1 VGFFLS
7 DVRLHLALAYCFN
20 KKLQFIGF
28 AASLKLYPPVCEVA
42 HPTGNV
48 EAASQLAD
56 TITEAHTLHAALI
69 KNLNTSHPLAIGVR
83 TEQSLKK
90 FSLFPQPVLRLNVLE
105 FFHPNSPANMPSYIE
120 MPKLADTMTEGTL
133 VKWRKQPGDKV
144 AMGDVVAEVE
154 TDKATME
161 MESFED
167 GIIHELLVQ
176 VGQKVPIGSRI
187 AMVLS
192 KGEKPP
198 APGSVPS
205 PASSVKNAAPTAP
218 TSAAACAT
226 GHAVSGSPEVTHLA
240 LGTRLKSSPLARK
253 LAKERGANLASLQ
266 GTGPG
271 GRIIAKDVLQAKSG
285 VQTVVAPVVQ
295 SVAPASVPVLA
306 AGAGDQVI
314 PLSGMRRIIAER
326 LLLSKTTIPHFYLHI
341 EVDAAPMMKMRAELN
356 AGVDPEK
363 GIKLTVNDFVL
374 KAVVAA
380 AVKVPT
386 VNAAF
391 DGDSIL
397 QFGSV
402 GLSVAVAVDDGLV
415 TPVVR
420 DAHSKSLVALSLAVK
435 DLATRAR
442 SKKLKPDEYQGGTIT
457 VSNLGAYGIEFFD
470 AIINPPQAIIVSVGA
485 IVKKAVVGAND
496 TIVAG
501 QRLAIGLSADH
512 RVVDGAVGAQY
523 LAELRRLLESPALL
537 LV

>member
-1 VGFFLS
+1 
-7 DVRLHLALAYCFN
+7 
-20 KKLQFIGF
+20 
-28 AASLKLYPPVCEVA
+28 
-42 HPTGNV
+42 
-48 EAASQLAD
+48 
-56 TITEAHTLHAALI
+56 
-69 KNLNTSHPLAIGVR
+69 
-83 TEQSLKK
+83 
-90 FSLFPQPVLRLNVLE
+90 
-105 FFHPNSPANMPSYIE
+105 MPSYIE

-176 VGQKVPIGSRI
+176 IGQKVPIGSKI

-205 PASSVKNAAPTAP
+205 SGSSVKSAAPSAP
-218 TSAAACAT
+218 ASAAASAT
-226 GHAVSGSPEVTHLA
+226 GHAVAASPEVTQLA
-240 LGTRLKSSPLARK
+240 SGARLKSSPLARK
-253 LAKERGANLASLQ
+253 LAKERGADLASLQ

-271 GRIIAKDVLQAKSG
+271 GRIIAKDVLQAQSG
-285 VQTVVAPVVQ
+285 VQIVVAH
-295 SVAPASVPVLA
+295 VAQTVTSVPVAA

-356 AGVDPEK
+356 AGVDPET

-391 DGDSIL
+391 NGDSIL

>member
-1 VGFFLS
+1 
-7 DVRLHLALAYCFN
+7 
-20 KKLQFIGF
+20 
-28 AASLKLYPPVCEVA
+28 
-42 HPTGNV
+42 
-48 EAASQLAD
+48 
-56 TITEAHTLHAALI
+56 
-69 KNLNTSHPLAIGVR
+69 
-83 TEQSLKK
+83 
-90 FSLFPQPVLRLNVLE
+90 
-105 FFHPNSPANMPSYIE
+105 MPSYIE

-176 VGQKVPIGSRI
+176 IGQKVPIGSKI

-198 APGSVPS
+198 APGSVAS
-205 PASSVKNAAPTAP
+205 PASSVKSAAPTAP
-218 TSAAACAT
+218 ASAAASAT
-226 GHAVSGSPEVTHLA
+226 GQAVAASPEVTHSA
-240 LGTRLKSSPLARK
+240 PGARVKSSPLARK

-271 GRIIAKDVLQAKSG
+271 GRIIAKDVLQAKPG
-285 VQTVVAPVVQ
+285 VQTVVAPVAQ
-295 SVAPASVPVLA
+295 ATAPTAVLVPA

-314 PLSGMRRIIAER
+314 PLSGMRRIIADR

-356 AGVDPEK
+356 AGVDPET

-391 DGDSIL
+391 NGDSIL

-485 IVKKAVVGAND
+485 IVKKPVVGAND
-496 TIVAG
+496 AIVAG